1 MTRIDDGRAIFFSM
15 LVLNQNEITE
25 LLPMGACIDVMAS
38 TLATLAR
45 GDAVLPLRTIVVYPD
60 GTGAFAVMP
69 AYLGT
74 PRTVGAKVV
83 TIMPGNH
90 GTAFDSHQGAVLL
103 FDADNGSVAAI
114 LDGTPVTAIRTA
126 AVSGVATRELAR
138 KDAST
143 LAIVGSG
150 VQAYT
155 HLQAMCAVR
164 PIKTLRVYSRNRAN
178 CQTLVDAARDK
189 FNLDASVAASGADAV
204 RGADIVCATTSSSEP
219 VIFGEWLSP
228 GTHIN
233 AVGSSQPTAR
243 ELDSPAVV
251 RSRLYVDRRE
261 SALKEAGDVLTPLK
275 AGDITAAHIVGEIGD
290 VLIGKAPGRGNDN
303 EITLFKSLGLAV
315 EDLAAASYVYA
326 EAVRRG
332 MGTEV
337 ALGGARSEAH

>member
-1 MTRIDDGRAIFFSM
+1 
-15 LVLNQNEITE
+15 
-25 LLPMGACIDVMAS
+25 MGACIDVMTSALS
-38 TLATLAR
+38 TLAR
-45 GDAVLPLRTIVVYPD
+45 GDAVLPIRTIVVYPD
-60 GTGAFAVMP
+60 GSGAFAVMP

-74 PRTVGAKVV
+74 PRTVGAKVI

-103 FDADNGSVAAI
+103 FDADNGSVTAI

-138 KDAST
+138 ENASS
-143 LAIVGSG
+143 LAIIGSG

-164 PIKTLRVYSRNRAN
+164 PIKTLRVYSRNQEN
-178 CQTLVDAARDK
+178 CQQLVDVARDK
-189 FNLDASVAASGADAV
+189 FKLDASVAANGADAV
-204 RGADIVCATTSSSEP
+204 RNAEIICTTTSSSEP
-219 VIFGEWLSP
+219 VVFGEWLSP
-228 GTHIN
+228 GAHIN

-243 ELDSPAVV
+243 ELDSAAVA

-261 SALKEAGDVLTPLK
+261 SALKEAGDILTPLE
-275 AGDITAAHIVGEIGD
+275 AGDITADHIVGEIGD
-290 VLIGKAPGRGNDN
+290 VLIGRAPRRGNND
-303 EITLFKSLGLAV
+303 EITLFKSLGLAI

-326 EAVRRG
+326 EAMRRG
-332 MGTEV
+332 MGTQV

>member
-1 MTRIDDGRAIFFSM
+1 MGGRRPIFFRM
-15 LVLNQNEITE
+15 LVLNQKEVTE

-69 AYLGT
+69 AYMGT
-74 PRTVGAKVV
+74 PRTVGAKVITV
-83 TIMPGNH
+83 MPGNH

-114 LDGTPVTAIRTA
+114 LDATPVTAIRTA

-143 LAIVGSG
+143 LAIIGSG

-178 CQTLVDAARDK
+178 CQKLVDAARDRFK
-189 FNLDASVAASGADAV
+189 LDASVAATGADAV
-204 RGADIVCATTSSSEP
+204 RGADIVCTTTSSKEP
-219 VIFGEWLSP
+219 VLFGEWLTP

-233 AVGSSQPTAR
+233 AVGSSQPIAR
-243 ELDSPAVV
+243 ELDAQTVI

-261 SALKEAGDVLTPLK
+261 SALREAGDLLPLLNS
-275 AGDITAAHIVGEIGD
+275 GDITADHIVAELGD
-290 VLIGKAPGRGNDN
+290 VLIGKAAGRASDA

-332 MGTEV
+332 VGTEV
-337 ALGGARSEAH
+337 ALGGARDEAH